1 MLLSTTTVSW
11 ADYSSWSVLMQVSV
25 LLAALLAAN
34 IIREKISFIRKML
47 FPNALIAGILIFVV
61 KLVFGLF
68 KVDYEPIF
76 SGAVMQIITYHALGI
91 GFAALALKQA
101 EKKKQVK
108 FGKVIDSAA
117 LCGGAYMLQATVG
130 LLVTLIGFGAIGY
143 AGVILPLG
151 YGQGPGNAMAWGGN
165 YAASEGFTGGASF
178 GLTVATMGF
187 IVASVVG
194 VVYMNVMRRRGKLHV
209 RTGGEVQR
217 EDPVLNGNAP
227 ESGSVDKLSMNVA
240 LIALAYLLAYG
251 FMWLL
256 SATGIGL
263 LDSLGWGLNFLWSL
277 FFGFLIKFILEA
289 CKKKGM
295 IVKEYRS
302 NYLLDRVSGMAF
314 DVMIVA
320 GVAAIEWESVM
331 AYWLPLTLLCT
342 IGAVT
347 TFVYIYIASHKV
359 FPGYGHEA
367 FLSNFGTYTGT
378 VSNGMILLR
387 EVDPNFKTPA
397 ANNLVLSNSVSFLFN
412 APLFLLLGYVPK
424 KPWLCLSL
432 FAFLL
437 VAYTVFLFRKAIFRR
452 KKEMEWTEENGYGED
467 TAKEQEA

>member
-11 ADYSSWSVLMQVSV
+11 SDYSSWSVLMQIGV
-25 LLAALLAAN
+25 LLVALLAAN
-34 IIREKISFIRKML
+34 IIREKVPFIRKML
-47 FPNALIAGILIFVV
+47 FPNALIAGILIFIV
-61 KLVFGLF
+61 KLVSGLL
-68 KVDYEPIF
+68 KIDYEPIF
-76 SGAVMQIITYHALGI
+76 NGAVMQIITYHALGI

-108 FGKVIDSAA
+108 FGKVLDSAV
-117 LCGGAYMLQATVG
+117 LCGGAYMLQATEG
-130 LLVTLIGFGAIGY
+130 LLSTLVGFGAIGY
-143 AGVILPLG
+143 AGIILPLG

-165 YAASEGFTGGASF
+165 YDVSEGFTGGASF

-194 VVYMNVMRRRGKLHV
+194 VIYMNVMRRKGKLHV
-209 RTGGEVQR
+209 RKGGETKM
-217 EDPVLNGNAP
+217 EDTSLNGNAP

-240 LIALAYLLAYG
+240 LIALTYVLAYG

-277 FFGFLIKFILEA
+277 FFGFLVKFILESG
-289 CKKKGM
+289 KKRGM
-295 IVKEYRS
+295 IQKEYRS

-320 GVAAIEWESVM
+320 GVAAIEWESVV

-342 IGAVT
+342 VGAVV
-347 TFVYIYIASHKV
+347 TFVYIYIGSHKV
-359 FPGYGHEA
+359 FPGYEHET

-412 APLFLLLGYVPK
+412 APLFLLLATVPK
-424 KPWLCLSL
+424 SPWLCLGL
-432 FAFLL
+432 FAFLF
-437 VAYTVFLFRKAIFRR
+437 VAYSVFLFRKAIFRK
-452 KKEMEWTEENGYGED
+452 KKEPVWTEDGGYGEETD
-467 TAKEQEA
+467 TEA